1 MVDKPLYERIRAD
14 VGEVS
19 EIVCFGEVVA
29 LSFPS
34 EVSGAKFKGRHGVP
48 LCLGCV
54 EAKVEKSVCLGPISV
69 WSFMM
74 KPSDMVVDFSD
85 LGGVDE

>member
-1 MVDKPLYERIRAD
+1 MVDQPFDERISAN
-14 VGEVS
+14 VGEMS

-48 LCLGCV
+48 LCLGWIEV
-54 EAKVEKSVCLGPISV
+54 KVEKSVGLGSICVRSLMV
-69 WSFMM
+69 KFSE
-74 KPSDMVVDFSD
+74 MVVDFSE
-85 LGGVDE
+85 LWGVDK